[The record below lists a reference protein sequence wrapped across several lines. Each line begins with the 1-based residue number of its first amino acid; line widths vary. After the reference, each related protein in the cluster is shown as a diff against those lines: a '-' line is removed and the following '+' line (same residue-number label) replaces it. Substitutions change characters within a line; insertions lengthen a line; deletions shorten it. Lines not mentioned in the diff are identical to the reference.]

1 MQTELL
7 PSPPVSETGTK
18 EYLEAL
24 CFPNGSK
31 GAVSS
36 TYREHQE
43 AHDNTQRWVLI
54 PLERRIRIVSNI
66 KETHEKK
73 H

>member
-1 MQTELL
+1 MLRELL
-7 PSPPVSETGTK
+7 PSPPVSEAGTK
-18 EYLEAL
+18 VYLKAL

-31 GAVSS
+31 GVVAS
-36 TYREHQE
+36 TYGEHQE
-43 AHDNTQRWVLI
+43 AQDNTQGWVLI
-54 PLERRIRIVSNI
+54 PLERRLRIVSKI